1 MQERRFWIGLIAVL
15 SASCG
20 TPDDPYSRIADPPVV
35 QARLQTVTLASDVP
49 GVVEQI
55 LNSGYTPVALPPNYP
70 QATAVEA
77 AVWGVPETAAANAR
91 YFKAAA
97 GGGPDLRLLPTAAA
111 GGAAREGAERAFFEK
126 VLGSP
131 VPAWPLKQPP
141 GAGVQVRVWTFLV
154 PDVLAANR
162 RLRENN
168 IPVIYDPVAI
178 TTAYLGDHR
187 MLAIRAPDGTVVQLV
202 ESAAQ

>member
-1 MQERRFWIGLIAVL
+1 MQERRFWIGLVAVL
-15 SASCG
+15 STSCG
-20 TPDDPYSRIADPPVV
+20 TSDDPYSRITDPPVV

-55 LNSGYTPVALPPNYP
+55 LKSGYVLVALPPNYP

-131 VPAWPLKQPP
+131 VPAWPLKPPP
-141 GAGVQVRVWTFLV
+141 GADVRIRAWTFLV

-187 MLAIRAPDGTVVQLV
+187 MLAIRAPDGTIVQLV